1 MRQHFP
7 EVANVLLPKGE
18 AGQNSGSLDNEADS
32 GDQLLG

>member
-7 EVANVLLPKGE
+7 EVANVLLPKRE
-18 AGQNSGSLDNEADS
+18 TENSLNSLDPDAEQ